1 MHAPIE
7 ARGALRRPMMLKY
20 RLIHGFGCGD
30 DQNVAV
36 RVLMVE
42 ETSEVTKSS
51 DHFSGHLKMRKLV
64 F

>member
-1 MHAPIE
+1 
-7 ARGALRRPMMLKY
+7 MMLKY